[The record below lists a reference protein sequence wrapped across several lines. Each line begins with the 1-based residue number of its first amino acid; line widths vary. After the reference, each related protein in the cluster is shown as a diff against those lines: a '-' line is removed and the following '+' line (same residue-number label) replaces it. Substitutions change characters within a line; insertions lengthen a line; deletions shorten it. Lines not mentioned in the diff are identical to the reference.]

1 MAVFFRPADQLA
13 IDQLA
18 LSHCTGRVLDIGAGT
33 GIHSLY
39 LQNQGLEITAL
50 DVSAH
55 ACQILSKSGISNVVE
70 GDVFDVIF
78 PYRYNTWLLLG
89 RSIGAVGNLDQLT
102 NFFCMAKQWLVDE
115 GNILLNSTNGENRAP
130 KVRTLVFE
138 YRGQSGMPLEWLDI
152 DQESLT
158 ELAFE
163 SDFQTKILHVE
174 DDGNYL
180 AQVTKN
186 NSV

>member
-1 MAVFFRPADQLA
+1 MVNGIDVFGLALLDYFEGNKNACLTVHAQGTASYEIPVAVFFRPADQLA

-70 GDVFDVIF
+70 GDVF
-78 PYRYNTWLLLG
+78 
-89 RSIGAVGNLDQLT
+89 
-102 NFFCMAKQWLVDE
+102 
-115 GNILLNSTNGENRAP
+115 
-130 KVRTLVFE
+130 
-138 YRGQSGMPLEWLDI
+138 
-152 DQESLT
+152 
-158 ELAFE
+158 
-163 SDFQTKILHVE
+163 
-174 DDGNYL
+174 
-180 AQVTKN
+180 
-186 NSV
+186 